1 LNPTS
6 KKDHARAPIH
16 RPESQPSHPMTAS
29 NQPTTADAL
38 REMLTA
44 YLDGE
49 LGEVEQRDV
58 EELLARD
65 ETARRELRQLE
76 RVWDVLDQLPR
87 AEVDT
92 RFAQTTV
99 ELVAVAAEE
108 ELQRQREVAPRQR
121 LRARLFVAAGFAG
134 SLLVGY
140 LLVGAMVER
149 RDDRLAR
156 DLPLLEQLDEYRQ
169 MQDYEFLELLEHENL
184 FSDESQDGR

>member
-1 LNPTS
+1 
-6 KKDHARAPIH
+6 
-16 RPESQPSHPMTAS
+16 MTAS

>member
-1 LNPTS
+1 
-6 KKDHARAPIH
+6 
-16 RPESQPSHPMTAS
+16 MTAS
-29 NQPTTADAL
+29 NQQNTADAL
-38 REMLTA
+38 RETLTA

-49 LGEVEQRDV
+49 LGEAEQREV

-76 RVWDVLDQLPR
+76 RVWDALDQLPR

-108 ELQRQREVAPRQR
+108 EQQQERDSIP
-121 LRARLFVAAGFAG
+121 RARRRTRLLVAAGFVGA
-134 SLLVGY
+134 LLVGY
-140 LLVGAMVER
+140 LLVGAMAER

-156 DLPLLEQLDEYRQ
+156 DLPLLEQLDAYRQ
-169 MQDYEFLELLEHENL
+169 MQDYEFLELLEREQL
-184 FSDESQDGR
+184 FADESQDVR

>member
-1 LNPTS
+1 
-6 KKDHARAPIH
+6 
-16 RPESQPSHPMTAS
+16 MMAS
-29 NQPTTADAL
+29 NQPQTADAL
-38 REMLTA
+38 RETLTA

-49 LGEVEQRDV
+49 LGETEQREV

-65 ETARRELRQLE
+65 ENARRELHQLE

-108 ELQRQREVAPRQR
+108 EQQQLREEGPRR
-121 LRARLFVAAGFAG
+121 RRRAGLLVAAGFMGAIA
-134 SLLVGY
+134 VGY
-140 LLVGAMVER
+140 FFVGALAER

-169 MQDYEFLELLEHENL
+169 MQDFEFLELLERENL
-184 FSDESQDGR
+184 FADEGQDGR